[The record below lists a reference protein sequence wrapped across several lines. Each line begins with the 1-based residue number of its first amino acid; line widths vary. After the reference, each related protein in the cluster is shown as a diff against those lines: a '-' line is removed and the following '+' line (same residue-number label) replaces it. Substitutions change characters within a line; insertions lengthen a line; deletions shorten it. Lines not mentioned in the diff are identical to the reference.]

1 VSALNGGTGIG
12 ATNGF
17 GLRIENGDTVS
28 TVNLDGAATV
38 QDVLNRIRAA
48 DSNVIAEIS
57 ADGRGLSVTS
67 RLSGANFSIGEN
79 GGDNAARLGLRTFT
93 ATTRLDGLNLG
104 AGVQRTGTPPLKI
117 IRRDGTQVTV
127 DLSAAGTIQ
136 DVLNAINGIDNGNL
150 VATLNA
156 TGNGISLQDGP
167 GTGPLT
173 VVENVQSLALG
184 MNGTE
189 TTGGVLVGRDVNPQQ
204 ANGAFNVLARLERAL
219 RENDTAALQ
228 RLSGELEDAF
238 TQVNIT
244 RGQLGNHQQQLESI
258 DNLLEDRHV
267 EIKDRLS
274 KLQDVD
280 LSATIT
286 EFLAQQQ
293 AMQAYLQIASQTLQV
308 SILQYL

>member
-1 VSALNGGTGIG
+1 
-12 ATNGF
+12 
-17 GLRIENGDTVS
+17 
-28 TVNLDGAATV
+28 V
-38 QDVLNRIRAA
+38 QDVLNRILAA

-79 GGDNAARLGLRTFT
+79 GGGNAAALGLRTFT
-93 ATTRLDGLNLG
+93 TSTRLDDLNLG
-104 AGVQRTGTPPLKI
+104 AGINREAPLTI
-117 IRRDGTQVTV
+117 IRRDGQQVSV
-127 DLSAAGTIQ
+127 DLSSAATIQ
-136 DVLNAINGIDNGNL
+136 DVLDAINGIDTGNL

-173 VVENVQSLALG
+173 VVENEQSLALG
-184 MNGTE
+184 LNGTDNNGLAG
-189 TTGGVLVGRDVNPQQ
+189 TLVGRDVNPQQ
-204 ANGAFNVLARLERAL
+204 ASGAFNVMARLEQAL
-219 RENDTAALQ
+219 RSNDMATLQ
-228 RLSGELEDAF
+228 RLSDELENAYA
-238 TQVNIT
+238 QVNIT
-244 RGQLGNHQQQLESI
+244 RGEMGNHQQQLESI

-280 LSATIT
+280 LSETIT